1 MNFLRSDAISLKPV
15 LWRRMGPL
23 GEGKRDN
30 RVPLCKAGLG
40 QLPDPLSR
48 EQSLLRK
55 RVCSLEANS
64 RRPCSWD
71 AIWRRTETCF
81 SYPEWVVLAKSR
93 ALPIPTLHPTPRP
106 HPRKRRE
113 KEREEKR
120 KKTNK
125 GNKWIYRMHLA
136 ATRIS
141 RSCQS
146 KRLYGIQQMLLGL
159 EQLTRIL
166 FPKRSWEREAL

>member
-1 MNFLRSDAISLKPV
+1 MTLT
-15 LWRRMGPL
+15 LWICFPY
-23 GEGKRDN
+23 
-30 RVPLCKAGLG
+30 
-40 QLPDPLSR
+40 
-48 EQSLLRK
+48 
-55 RVCSLEANS
+55 LE
-64 RRPCSWD
+64 W
-71 AIWRRTETCF
+71 IL
-81 SYPEWVVLAKSR
+81 LAKSQ
-93 ALPIPTLHPTPRP
+93 ALLIPNLHPTPP
-106 HPRKRRE
+106 HPPRKKE

-120 KKTNK
+120 KKTNI

-146 KRLYGIQQMLLGL
+146 KRLYGIEQILLGL